1 MELSSEQNR
10 RIYDEKPVK
19 LFLNAVK
26 ELMDRGEIKFNEIG
40 GDASFARPIG
50 YKDDYFYYCYPDSIY
65 SEVKRFYAAQDANFP
80 LGKTALF
87 QQLAIEG
94 LIEADKGQNTK
105 TKRIGDKRPRFL
117 WLRVEALENK
127 EDTE

>member
-1 MELSSEQNR
+1 MLKTLRLSLTLKNTYR
-10 RIYDEKPVK
+10 VNGILY
-19 LFLNAVK
+19 A
-26 ELMDRGEIKFNEIG
+26 IKQIPLIKNVL
-40 GDASFARPIG
+40 
-50 YKDDYFYYCYPDSIY
+50 PDSIY

-105 TKRIGDKRPRFL
+105 TKRMGDKRPRFL